1 MLFEVLKCSKQQST
15 QQGDAVSTHDVE
27 NIMRLSYDRADQ
39 KLREFIL
46 QEGISESSSTLEVK

>member
-1 MLFEVLKCSKQQST
+1 
-15 QQGDAVSTHDVE
+15 
-27 NIMRLSYDRADQ
+27 MRLSYDRADQ